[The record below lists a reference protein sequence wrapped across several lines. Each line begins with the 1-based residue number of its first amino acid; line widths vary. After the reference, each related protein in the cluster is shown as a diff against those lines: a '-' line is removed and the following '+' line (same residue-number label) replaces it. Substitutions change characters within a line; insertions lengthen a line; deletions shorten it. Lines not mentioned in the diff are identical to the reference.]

1 MFRVI
6 DAPYLY
12 DNSCE
17 TRTIDTMTEVEHIK
31 QIIADAQKILIIQA
45 DNPDADSLASAL
57 ALEMILH
64 EMGKEPMLYCGIDMP
79 EYLKY
84 LPGWDRVDRQIPS
97 TFDASIIVDTSAMSL
112 LEQLQQSGSQGWV
125 ASKPVIVLDHHNET
139 AGDIPF
145 ATVTI
150 NDAEKVSTGELI
162 YAIGKELE
170 WPLSLQTLELI
181 MTSILADSMGLIT
194 EVTSAATY
202 RVMAELVEAGV
213 SRPKLEEQ
221 RRAFN
226 KMPETI
232 LHYKGRLLDRTEIH
246 DGMIALVIIPQ
257 DEINEFSPLYN
268 PAPLIQPDHLQTEGI
283 RISIVLKSYDSGRV
297 TGAIRCNHNAP
308 VGAELAKSF
317 GGGGHAYAS
326 GFKLDTGEIA
336 AVRLQC
342 IERARELL
350 QNLESAS

>member
-1 MFRVI
+1 
-6 DAPYLY
+6 
-12 DNSCE
+12 
-17 TRTIDTMTEVEHIK
+17 MTEIE
-31 QIIADAQKILIIQA
+31 QIARIIDDSQKILIIQA

-57 ALEMILH
+57 ALEQILH
-64 EMGKEPMLYCGIDMP
+64 EQDKEPILYCGIDMP

-84 LPGWDRVDRQIPS
+84 LPGWDRVERTIPKA
-97 TFDASIIVDTSAMSL
+97 FDASIIVDTSAMSL

-125 ASKPVIVLDHHNET
+125 ASKPVVVLDHHNET
-139 AGDIPF
+139 ASDIPF

-150 NDAEKVSTGELI
+150 NDATKVSTGELI
-162 YAIGKELE
+162 YGIAQQLE
-170 WPLSLQTLELI
+170 WQLNLSALELI

-213 SRPKLEEQ
+213 SRPKLEEL
-221 RRAFN
+221 RRAYN
-226 KMPETI
+226 KMPESI
-232 LHYKGRLLDRTEIH
+232 LRYKGRLLERTEIH
-246 DGMIALVIIPQ
+246 DRSIALVIIPQ

-268 PAPLIQPDHLQTEGI
+268 PAPLIQADHLQTEGI

-308 VGAELAKSF
+308 IGAELAKSF

-326 GFKLDTGEIA
+326 GFKLDDA
-336 AVRLQC
+336 DVSKVRLQS
-342 IERARELL
+342 IERA
-350 QNLESAS
+350 QNLLADFGEQS